1 MSEILNSKLEDLNS
15 QKIIHEYYI
24 QLNNHVHNGGHDR
37 EIVKGVSEL
46 DFLNKLDNNQG
57 MKKVISGFKELAE
70 KHSKAVLEDYIKTH
84 SDESEKVDTT
94 YTGKYEYT
102 VPDSV
107 YGGAGIR
114 VKIGGKEPNKKD
126 DYGRVYS
133 DLEGEIEKRSS
144 AKTEVSRGTYKN
156 KYGIG
161 QKVFVIN
168 QNEISECVIQDI
180 SDGEDGIEY
189 VAYDDY
195 GCDFKLMEKE
205 VFTTVDEL
213 LSYLHEL
220 AKSL

>member
-1 MSEILNSKLEDLNS
+1 MSE
-15 QKIIHEYYI
+15 
-24 QLNNHVHNGGHDR
+24 
-37 EIVKGVSEL
+37 EIVRGVSRVEL
-46 DFLNKLDNNQG
+46 MARYEAGDDIDFL
-57 MKKVISGFKELAE
+57 FKELAE

-94 YTGKYEYT
+94 YAGKYEYT

-144 AKTEVSRGTYKN
+144 AKTDVSRGTHKN

-161 QKVFVIN
+161 QKAFVIN
-168 QNEISECVIQDI
+168 QNDISKCVIQEISEE
-180 SDGEDGIEY
+180 EDGLIMY
-189 VAYDDY
+189 TAWDDF
-195 GCDFKLMEKE
+195 GCDFKLTEEE

-213 LSYLHEL
+213 LYYLHKL
-220 AKSL
+220 AESL